1 VTQPFLL
8 RPSAYDHPDA
18 IALTSSAQSYY
29 VELYGGE
36 DTNPLSAADFAAP
49 NGDFLIGY
57 LGDEPVAIGGW
68 RFFAGAAPIPAR
80 RPAEIRRMFV
90 RQTARGRG
98 YARLLLSALES
109 SAAAAGADA
118 MVLETGA
125 PQVEA
130 VGLYR
135 ATGYQ
140 DVPGFGHYADSEDAV
155 HLAKTLN
162 QAGILR

>member
-1 VTQPFLL
+1 
-8 RPSAYDHPDA
+8 
-18 IALTSSAQSYY
+18 
-29 VELYGGE
+29 
-36 DTNPLSAADFAAP
+36 
-49 NGDFLIGY
+49 
-57 LGDEPVAIGGW
+57 
-68 RFFAGAAPIPAR
+68 
-80 RPAEIRRMFV
+80 MFV

-140 DVPGFGHYADSEDAV
+140 DVPRFGHYADSEDAV
-155 HLAKTLN
+155 HLAKTLS
-162 QAGILR
+162 QAGILS